1 MDDQEFKDEI
11 NAYERAGGFIT
22 DMFNKKISPIQYIT
36 YQMDRIFKSD
46 SSENGGIN
54 FNKIVSVDMLENI
67 KNTIEKLGPSPRFL
81 NPLGL
86 MLGRFCIVNNQI
98 DVKRLNLSTDIAS
111 KFRMKID
118 ETKLLDMKVSKVD
131 IIKYARLW
139 KNFIDDSNK
148 R

>member
-67 KNTIEKLGPSPRFL
+67 KNMIEKLGPSPRFL

>member
-46 SSENGGIN
+46 SSENGGIV
-54 FNKIVSVDMLENI
+54 FNKIFNVDMLENI

-98 DVKRLNLSTDIAS
+98 DVKRLNVSTDIAS

-139 KNFIDDSNK
+139 KNFIDDTN
-148 R
+148 RR